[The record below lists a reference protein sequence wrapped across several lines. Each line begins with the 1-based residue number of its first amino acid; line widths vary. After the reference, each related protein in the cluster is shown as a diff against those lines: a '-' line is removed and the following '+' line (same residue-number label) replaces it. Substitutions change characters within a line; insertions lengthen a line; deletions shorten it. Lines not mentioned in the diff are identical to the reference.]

1 MKIYG
6 RKTGTRDQPE
16 TVKVGIAD
24 YAVAEGG
31 VTFTTSGLGSCVGV
45 ALFDRRADVSGLA
58 HVMLP
63 SSKVAASGNEAK
75 YADTAIAAMLA
86 EMEARG
92 ATARAVRAKL
102 AGGSNVL
109 DFSSLNGNIGT
120 RNVEAVEATLAD
132 HGVAVA
138 AADVGGDHGRSLRFD
153 SATATLHVRSATE
166 GTKEI

>member
-6 RKTGTRDQPE
+6 RETGPRDQPE

-24 YAVAEGG
+24 YAVAKSG

-45 ALFDRRADVSGLA
+45 ALYDRRAGVNGLA

-63 SSKVAASGNEAK
+63 YSKATEGENEAK

-86 EMEARG
+86 EMEEMGARC
-92 ATARAVRAKL
+92 ASLRAKF
-102 AGGSNVL
+102 AGGSSVL
-109 DFSSLNGNIGT
+109 DFTSLNGNIGT

-132 HGVAVA
+132 HGVAIA
-138 AADVGGDHGRSLRFD
+138 ATDVGGDHGRSLRFE
-153 SATATLHVRSATE
+153 SSTATLLVRSAARVV
-166 GTKEI
+166 KEL